1 MIVSV
6 SYSLWYLFATAVPEV
21 PLFCCMILVN
31 NPVNTFFECHELKVI
46 FRLMIKDTAV
56 NVDDVFAVDYI
67 IFINFYC
74 FFVIF
79 FSAGVKFQCCE
90 LDI

>member
-1 MIVSV
+1 
-6 SYSLWYLFATAVPEV
+6 
-21 PLFCCMILVN
+21 
-31 NPVNTFFECHELKVI
+31 
-46 FRLMIKDTAV
+46 MIKDTAV